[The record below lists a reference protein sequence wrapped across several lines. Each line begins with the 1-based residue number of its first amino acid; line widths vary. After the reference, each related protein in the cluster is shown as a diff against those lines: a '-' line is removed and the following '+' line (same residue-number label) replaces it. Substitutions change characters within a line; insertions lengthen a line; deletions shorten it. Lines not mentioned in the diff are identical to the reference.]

1 MSLVF
6 VLQSVLLTSPLVSMA
21 LTSLTNS
28 SNSAFLTALFYTLS
42 LSLLKS
48 TGVVSNLSIPNL
60 SILPFKL
67 FKPAD
72 PYSNLSISNSSTSY
86 FKLAK

>member
-1 MSLVF
+1 MSLVL

-28 SNSAFLTALFYTLS
+28 LNSAFLTTLFYTLS

-48 TGVVSNLSIPNL
+48 TGVLSNLSIPSL

-72 PYSNLSISNSSTSY
+72 PFSNLSISNSSTS
-86 FKLAK
+86 